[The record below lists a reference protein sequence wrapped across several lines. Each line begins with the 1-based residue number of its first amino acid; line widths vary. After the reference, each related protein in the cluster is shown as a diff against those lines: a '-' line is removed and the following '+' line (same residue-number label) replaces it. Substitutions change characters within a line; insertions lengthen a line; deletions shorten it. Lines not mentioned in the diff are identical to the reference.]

1 MNHHKF
7 AKLSVL
13 SILIVSLLGLL
24 MRYKIGFTFPFL
36 DQKFLQLSHSHFAF
50 AGWVSFTLMLLMSVF
65 LQKNAT
71 DFTSKKYS
79 TFLYAQ
85 LAVAF
90 GMLVSFII
98 QGYGLISIFLSSS
111 SIFISFFFAYIYF
124 QDLKKITLKT
134 GAEKWFIAALGFYI
148 FSNVG
153 TFLLIYMMATKTT
166 DQHIYLGS
174 LYWYLHFQYNG
185 WFFFAIMGL
194 FISSLK
200 EQFPQLVIPKIV
212 FRGFAISCV
221 PAVGLS
227 VLWLN
232 LPLWMF
238 VFVVIAAILQTYSW
252 IRFIQTLV
260 KVQFFKLT
268 TIGNIAKWL
277 MLLVAFS
284 MSIKL
289 LLQLGSV
296 FPALSKLAFG
306 FRPIVIAYLHLILL
320 AIISVYLLAELI
332 AQKLIVLTGLAT
344 VGVLVFVVGVYLN
357 ELMLGIQGIASLSYT
372 VVPFVNELLFIIT
385 FIIVVGLLLLNIS
398 QFKKNAS

>member
-7 AKLSVL
+7 ARFSIL

-24 MRYKIGFTFPFL
+24 MRYKIGFEFPFL

-50 AGWVSFTLMLLMSVF
+50 AGWVSFTLMLLMSIF
-65 LQKNAT
+65 LQKNTT
-71 DFTSKKYS
+71 DFSSKKYS
-79 TFLYAQ
+79 TFLYIQ

-98 QGYGLISIFLSSS
+98 QGYGLVSIILSTS
-111 SIFISFFFAYIYF
+111 SIFISFIFAYIYY
-124 QDLKKITLKT
+124 QDLKKITVKT
-134 GAEKWFIAALGFYI
+134 GAEKWFIAAMGFNI

-153 TFLLIYMMATKTT
+153 TFLLMYMMATKTA
-166 DQHIYLGS
+166 DQNTYFGS

-194 FISSLK
+194 FINSLK

-212 FRGFAISCV
+212 FRGFALSCV

-232 LPLWMF
+232 LPIWMF

-268 TIGNIAKWL
+268 TIANIAKWL
-277 MLLVAFS
+277 MVLVAFS

-332 AQKLIVLTGLAT
+332 AQKLIIVTGLT
-344 VGVLVFVVGVYLN
+344 ITGVVVFIVGVYLN

-372 VVPFVNELLFIIT
+372 AVPYVNELLFIIT
-385 FIIVVGLLLLNIS
+385 IVIVVGLLMLNIS
-398 QFKKNAS
+398 QLKKAS